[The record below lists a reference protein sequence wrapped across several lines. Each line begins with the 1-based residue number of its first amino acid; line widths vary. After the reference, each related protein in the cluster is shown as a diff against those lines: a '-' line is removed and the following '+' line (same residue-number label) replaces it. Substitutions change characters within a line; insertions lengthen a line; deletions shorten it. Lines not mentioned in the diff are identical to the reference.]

1 MFSCIPW
8 IRFVPMLVLP
18 LILPLASGCVHHH
31 HPRSVVTIVG
41 PPTAP
46 AHGHRHSH
54 GRIVLVFDRSLG
66 CYAVEGHS
74 DYYFH
79 SQYYYRHHEG
89 VWQRARRLEGP
100 WLARVG
106 SLPPG
111 LEKRYAGSRRAQPPA
126 SPAPDAAKESRQDP
140 REGRRK
146 ERDAAQEQRA
156 EEREEARDQRAT
168 VKHRRLEEREAAQ
181 EQRAEDREEAR
192 DQRATV
198 KHRRLEEREAAHEP
212 RTEANEPR
220 TEAKEPRT
228 EAREQRAEAREPR
241 MEAREQQ
248 LEAKAG
254 RTTVKEQR
262 TEAKQPRVQAEEQ
275 RATALGKPEKPAGS
289 NKAAAKKGTDAE
301 PAAKLDDEG
310 EELVSPPK
318 DKEHSR

>member
-46 AHGHRHSH
+46 AHGYRHSH

-66 CYAVEGHS
+66 CYVGEGHS
-74 DYYFH
+74 DHYFH

-111 LEKRYAGSRRAQPPA
+111 LEKRYTGSRRAQPPA
-126 SPAPDAAKESRQDP
+126 APAHDVAKESRQDLREEH
-140 REGRRK
+140 REG
-146 ERDAAQEQRA
+146 RDAAQERGA

-168 VKHRRLEEREAAQ
+168 VKHRRVEERE
-181 EQRAEDREEAR
+181 
-192 DQRATV
+192 T
-198 KHRRLEEREAAHEP
+198 AHE
-212 RTEANEPR
+212 RR

-228 EAREQRAEAREPR
+228 EA
-241 MEAREQQ
+241 
-248 LEAKAG
+248 KAG
-254 RTTVKEQR
+254 HTKVKEQR

-275 RATALGKPEKPAGS
+275 RATALRKPETPAGS
-289 NKAAAKKGTDAE
+289 NEVAAKKGTDAE

-310 EELVSPPK
+310 EELASPSNGK
-318 DKEHSR
+318 KHAR

>member
-1 MFSCIPW
+1 MLSCIPW

-31 HPRSVVTIVG
+31 HPRSVVTIVR

-46 AHGHRHSH
+46 AHGYRHSH

-74 DYYFH
+74 DHYFH

-111 LEKRYAGSRRAQPPA
+111 LEKRYTGSRRAQPPA
-126 SPAPDAAKESRQDP
+126 APAYDAAKENRQDL
-140 REGRRK
+140 REERRK
-146 ERDAAQEQRA
+146 GRDAAQERRA

-168 VKHRRLEEREAAQ
+168 VKHRRLEEREG
-181 EQRAEDREEAR
+181 
-192 DQRATV
+192 
-198 KHRRLEEREAAHEP
+198 AHE
-212 RTEANEPR
+212 RR

-228 EAREQRAEAREPR
+228 EAKEQHLEAKEQHLEAKAGHTEVKERRTETKERRTEAKEPR
-241 MEAREQQ
+241 TEAKEQH

-254 RTTVKEQR
+254 RTEVKEQR

-289 NKAAAKKGTDAE
+289 NKAAAKRGTNAE

-310 EELVSPPK
+310 EELASPSNGK
-318 DKEHSR
+318 KHAR

>member
-1 MFSCIPW
+1 MLSCIPW

-46 AHGHRHSH
+46 AHGYRHSH

-126 SPAPDAAKESRQDP
+126 APAPDAAKESRQDP

-168 VKHRRLEEREAAQ
+168 VKHRRLEEREAA
-181 EQRAEDREEAR
+181 
-192 DQRATV
+192 
-198 KHRRLEEREAAHEP
+198 HER

-220 TEAKEPRT
+220 TEAK
-228 EAREQRAEAREPR
+228 
-241 MEAREQQ
+241 EQQ

-301 PAAKLDDEG
+301 PAAKLDNEG

>member
-31 HPRSVVTIVG
+31 HPRSVVAIVG

-46 AHGHRHSH
+46 AHGYRHSH

-126 SPAPDAAKESRQDP
+126 APAPDAAKESRQDP
-140 REGRRK
+140 REGHRKGRDAAQEQRVEEREEARDQHATVKHRRLE
-146 ERDAAQEQRA
+146 ERDAAQEQRV

-181 EQRAEDREEAR
+181 E
-192 DQRATV
+192 
-198 KHRRLEEREAAHEP
+198 
-212 RTEANEPR
+212 PR
-220 TEAKEPRT
+220 TEAKEPRA
-228 EAREQRAEAREPR
+228 EAKEPRAEAKEPR
-241 MEAREQQ
+241 T
-248 LEAKAG
+248 EAKAG

-275 RATALGKPEKPAGS
+275 RATALGKPEKPTGS
-289 NKAAAKKGTDAE
+289 NQAAAKKGTDAE

>member
-31 HPRSVVTIVG
+31 NPRSVVTIVG

-46 AHGHRHSH
+46 AHGYRHSH

-126 SPAPDAAKESRQDP
+126 APAPDAAKESRQDP
-140 REGRRK
+140 REGHRK

-168 VKHRRLEEREAAQ
+168 VKHRRLEEREAAH
-181 EQRAEDREEAR
+181 ERRTEANEPRTEAR

-198 KHRRLEEREAAHEP
+198 KHRRLEEREAAHE
-212 RTEANEPR
+212 RR
-220 TEAKEPRT
+220 TEAKE
-228 EAREQRAEAREPR
+228 
-241 MEAREQQ
+241 QQ
-248 LEAKAG
+248 PEAKAG
-254 RTTVKEQR
+254 STTVQEQR
-262 TEAKQPRVQAEEQ
+262 TEAKQPRVQAEER

-318 DKEHSR
+318 GKQHSR

>member
-31 HPRSVVTIVG
+31 HPRSVVAIVG

-46 AHGHRHSH
+46 AHGYRHSH

-111 LEKRYAGSRRAQPPA
+111 LEKRYTGSRRAQPPA
-126 SPAPDAAKESRQDP
+126 APAYDAAKESRQDL

-146 ERDAAQEQRA
+146 GRDAAQEQREEA
-156 EEREEARDQRAT
+156 RDQRATVKHRRLEEREAAQEQRVEEREEARDQRAT

-181 EQRAEDREEAR
+181 EQR
-192 DQRATV
+192 V
-198 KHRRLEEREAAHEP
+198 EP
-212 RTEANEPR
+212 KEPR

-228 EAREQRAEAREPR
+228 EAQEQRAEAK
-241 MEAREQQ
+241 EQQ

-254 RTTVKEQR
+254 RTNVKEQR
-262 TEAKQPRVQAEEQ
+262 TEAKQPRVQAEER

-318 DKEHSR
+318 GEKHSR

>member
-31 HPRSVVTIVG
+31 HPRSVVAIVG

-46 AHGHRHSH
+46 AHGYRHSH

-140 REGRRK
+140 REGHRK
-146 ERDAAQEQRA
+146 GRDAAQEQRA
-156 EEREEARDQRAT
+156 EEREEAHDQRAT

-181 EQRAEDREEAR
+181 E
-192 DQRATV
+192 
-198 KHRRLEEREAAHEP
+198 
-212 RTEANEPR
+212 PR
-220 TEAKEPRT
+220 TEAKEPR
-228 EAREQRAEAREPR
+228 AEAKEPR